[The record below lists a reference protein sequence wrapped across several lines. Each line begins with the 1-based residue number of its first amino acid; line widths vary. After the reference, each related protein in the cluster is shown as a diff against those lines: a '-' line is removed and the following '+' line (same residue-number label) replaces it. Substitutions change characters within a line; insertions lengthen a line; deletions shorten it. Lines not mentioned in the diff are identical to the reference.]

1 MRYILWIFIIVICP
15 QIVLS
20 QKKVRLPQELNEI
33 SGLEQ
38 YNDSILIAV
47 NDSGNSNELFF
58 IDLNGKILKKC
69 SVSNAS
75 NTDWEDLA
83 MDDLGNLYIA
93 DVGNNF
99 NSRRDLGVWKLNV
112 EDAFKNDSVQADRIS
127 FSYVDQTEFPPHE
140 SNFRFDCE
148 AIYWMNDSLHLIT
161 KNRSKRPKGNTPRS
175 KTIYWDRF
183 PVDYVLSDIS
193 GNYSAQRSLQHIPYL
208 HEVKSSGIR
217 DLVTAV
223 DSFNGMIATLT
234 YAELRILRLNNSG
247 NSMGIAEGWQT
258 IHFMKL
264 EQREGMVILSD
275 GRIAVASEKH
285 PLLGG
290 PFLAIFTF
298 E

>member
-1 MRYILWIFIIVICP
+1 
-15 QIVLS
+15 
-20 QKKVRLPQELNEI
+20 
-33 SGLEQ
+33 
-38 YNDSILIAV
+38 
-47 NDSGNSNELFF
+47 
-58 IDLNGKILKKC
+58 
-69 SVSNAS
+69 
-75 NTDWEDLA
+75 
-83 MDDLGNLYIA
+83 
-93 DVGNNF
+93 
-99 NSRRDLGVWKLNV
+99 
-112 EDAFKNDSVQADRIS
+112 
-127 FSYVDQTEFPPHE
+127 
-140 SNFRFDCE
+140 
-148 AIYWMNDSLHLIT
+148 MNDSLHLIT